1 MKLLA
6 RSMVLAVLLVAAPA
20 YAGGAFESCYPSE
33 EARAGTVESV
43 REVAVVR
50 DMHAFDPEVLEHRL
64 RAETI
69 ELLTVRLDA
78 GPLVVLDQGAG
89 QRMRAGQRVLVTQD
103 GAAACLVPLGQ
114 QVPLAALAQRLF

>member
-1 MKLLA
+1 MNLLA
-6 RSMVLAVLLVAAPA
+6 RSIFLAALLAAAPA
-20 YAGGAFESCYPSE
+20 YASDAFEYCYPSE

-78 GPLVVLDQGAG
+78 GPLVVLDQGTG

-103 GAAACLVPLGQ
+103 GAAACLVPL
-114 QVPLAALAQRLF
+114 AQRLF

>member
-1 MKLLA
+1 MKILLA
-6 RSMVLAVLLVAAPA
+6 RSIVLAVLVAAAPA
-20 YAGGAFESCYPSE
+20 YANDAFETCYPSDG
-33 EARAGTVESV
+33 ARAGTVESV

-50 DMHAFDPEVLEHRL
+50 DMHAFDPEVLEHRV

-89 QRMRAGQRVLVTQD
+89 QRLRAGQRVLVTRD
-103 GAAACLVPLGQ
+103 GAAVCVA
-114 QVPLAALAQRLF
+114 PLAALAQRLF